1 MSKKHNNKTIKI
13 DSKIEISNE
22 KVPKQR
28 ENPNSYFDWSP
39 SWSFSKCD
47 FEHEK
52 WSLKL
57 SNIYEEIIP
66 KLISFEQR
74 KWSDIISD
82 KEHNHWID
90 CADFS
95 KEAQKR
101 LEEIKLY
108 YDELF
113 SLRLTGKLRLFGYIE
128 NGIYYIIWYDP
139 DLVSITLFGMI
150 PIMRFVN
157 HIKSILNV
165 I

>member
-82 KEHNHWID
+82 KKHNHWID

-95 KEAQKR
+95 KESQKR
-101 LEEIKLY
+101 LEERKIY

-113 SLRLTGKLRLFGYIE
+113 SLRLTGTLRLFGYIE

-139 DLVSITLFGMI
+139 DHEICESHKKHT
-150 PIMRFVN
+150 
-157 HIKSILNV
+157 
-165 I
+165 

>member
-1 MSKKHNNKTIKI
+1 MSKKHNNKIIKI
-13 DSKIEISNE
+13 DPKNEPLNE

-28 ENPNSYFDWSP
+28 ENPNSFFDWSP
-39 SWSFSKCD
+39 SWSFSRCD

-82 KEHNHWID
+82 KKHNHWID

-101 LEEIKLY
+101 LKERKIY

-113 SLRLTGKLRLFGYIE
+113 SLRLTGTLRLFGYIE

-139 DLVSITLFGMI
+139 DHEIC
-150 PIMRFVN
+150 
-157 HIKSILNV
+157 KSQKKHT
-165 I
+165 

>member
-1 MSKKHNNKTIKI
+1 MSKKQNNKKAIKI
-13 DSKIEISNE
+13 DPKIKLPND
-22 KVPKQR
+22 KFPKQR

-39 SWSFSKCD
+39 SWSFSRCD
-47 FEHEK
+47 FEHVK

-82 KEHNHWID
+82 KERNHWID
-90 CADFS
+90 CADFT

-101 LEEIKLY
+101 LEEIKIY

-113 SLRLTGKLRLFGYIE
+113 SLRLTGTLRLFGYIE

-139 DLVSITLFGMI
+139 DHEICESHKKHT
-150 PIMRFVN
+150 
-157 HIKSILNV
+157 
-165 I
+165 

>member
-1 MSKKHNNKTIKI
+1 MSKKHNKIIKI
-13 DSKIEISNE
+13 DPKNEPLNE

-39 SWSFSKCD
+39 SWSFSRCD

-90 CADFS
+90 CTDFS

-101 LEEIKLY
+101 LEERKIY

-113 SLRLTGKLRLFGYIE
+113 SLRLTGTLRLFGYIE

-139 DLVSITLFGMI
+139 DHEIC
-150 PIMRFVN
+150 
-157 HIKSILNV
+157 KSHKKHT
-165 I
+165 

>member
-1 MSKKHNNKTIKI
+1 MSKKHNNKIIKI
-13 DSKIEISNE
+13 DPKNEPLNE

-39 SWSFSKCD
+39 SWSFSRCD

-82 KEHNHWID
+82 KKHNHWID

-95 KEAQKR
+95 KEAQNR
-101 LEEIKLY
+101 ITSIPQSF
-108 YDELF
+108 DALF
-113 SLRLTGKLRLFGYIE
+113 SLRLTGTFRLFGFIE
-128 NGIYYIIWYDP
+128 DGVYYVIWVDP
-139 DLVSITLFGMI
+139 
-150 PIMRFVN
+150 N
-157 HIKSILNV
+157 HEVCPSNLSHT
-165 I
+165 

>member
-1 MSKKHNNKTIKI
+1 MSKKQNNKIIKI
-13 DSKIEISNE
+13 DPKNEPLNE

-39 SWSFSKCD
+39 SWSFSRCD

-82 KEHNHWID
+82 KKRNHWID

-101 LEEIKLY
+101 LEERKIY

-113 SLRLTGKLRLFGYIE
+113 SLRLTGTLRLFGYIE

-139 DLVSITLFGMI
+139 DHEICESQKKHT
-150 PIMRFVN
+150 
-157 HIKSILNV
+157 
-165 I
+165 

>member
-1 MSKKHNNKTIKI
+1 MSKKHNNKIIKI
-13 DSKIEISNE
+13 DSKNEPLNE

-28 ENPNSYFDWSP
+28 ENPNSFFDWSP
-39 SWSFSKCD
+39 SWSFSRCD

-82 KEHNHWID
+82 KKHNHWID

-101 LEEIKLY
+101 LEERKIY

-113 SLRLTGKLRLFGYIE
+113 SLRLTGTLRLFGYIE
-128 NGIYYIIWYDP
+128 NGIY
-139 DLVSITLFGMI
+139 
-150 PIMRFVN
+150 
-157 HIKSILNV
+157 
-165 I
+165 

>member
-1 MSKKHNNKTIKI
+1 MSKKHNNKIIKI
-13 DSKIEISNE
+13 DPKNEPLNE

-39 SWSFSKCD
+39 SWSFSRCD

-82 KEHNHWID
+82 KKHNHWID

-95 KEAQKR
+95 KEAQKG
-101 LEEIKLY
+101 LKKEK
-108 YDELF
+108 
-113 SLRLTGKLRLFGYIE
+113 YIMT
-128 NGIYYIIWYDP
+128 
-139 DLVSITLFGMI
+139 SF
-150 PIMRFVN
+150 F
-157 HIKSILNV
+157 H
-165 I
+165 